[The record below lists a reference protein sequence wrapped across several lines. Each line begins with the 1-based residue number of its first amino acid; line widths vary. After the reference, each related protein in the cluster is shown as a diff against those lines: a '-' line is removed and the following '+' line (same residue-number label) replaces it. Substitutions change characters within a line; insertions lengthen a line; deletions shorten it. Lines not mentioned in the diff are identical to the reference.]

1 MSADD
6 QEQRARLLEGLV
18 ASIREKGLAQTQL
31 TDIVRHAKAS
41 RRTFYKHFPDK
52 DSAFVEV
59 TRLVSAEIRQRVV
72 EVVDPSAQWSEQVDA
87 AVDRFLHE
95 LAAEP
100 ALTAT
105 FASPSLGPQI
115 VLAQRDAIEQF
126 AVLIC
131 SLTEG
136 DAFARAGIAPIPLE
150 QSRLLIGGMHLAV
163 VGAVERDEPLE
174 ELGPHFKVVWKAV
187 LGNPPKGV

>member
-1 MSADD
+1 MSDGDD
-6 QEQRARLLEGLV
+6 EQRGRLLEGLV

-59 TRLVSAEIRQRVV
+59 TRLVSASIRERVLQ
-72 EVVDPSAQWSEQVDA
+72 VVDPGAEWPAQVDA
-87 AVDRFLHE
+87 AVDRFLAE

-115 VLAQRDAIEQF
+115 VRAQRDSIEEF
-126 AVLIC
+126 AVLIREL
-131 SLTEG
+131 SGG
-136 DAFARAGIAPIPLE
+136 DAFREAGIDPIPLE
-150 QSRLLIGGMHLAV
+150 QSRLLVGGMHLAV
-163 VGAVERDEPLE
+163 VGAVERGEDLAA
-174 ELGPHFKVVWKAV
+174 LGPHFKAVWKAV
-187 LGNPPKGV
+187 FGSRGTG